1 MVQDDG
7 DMNSFFGKRP
17 QTYRHRNTPKQY
29 TEFVESVMAYCL
41 RGYAADTSMDSRSTR
56 LKKFIGAVRRFQKR
70 PIPQGSSSKQV
81 VDGEVDLVLAAQKKA
96 SRVDTLCRLG
106 ATGRALRLA
115 ASEGQILQPSPD
127 VVDKLKA
134 LHPQTTERYSM
145 SYAQDQTVNIT
156 EEFVVEAIRRMARGA
171 APGLDGWTRELLMP
185 FTRSRAALIELTA
198 LIKDV
203 ASAHVSEEVATML
216 NAGVL
221 LALKPDPAN
230 EKIRPIGMESAIL
243 KLAGSASL
251 IAIGPDEIK
260 AVFKHHQH
268 GVGGSSEEC
277 LRRVRSAFGEYS
289 DLVAIDVKNAFN
301 TLSRKGIVE
310 GAQLYPQL
318 GPLGPLINLVLR
330 PSRLVIATGADVCG
344 ELSATV
350 GVKQGG
356 TLSPLLFAVSIQ
368 PALEECAALHRVRV
382 EAVQDDITIVGAKA
396 VQAAEWLIPQLAT
409 LGLQINEGKCFRF
422 CRPLYAAEVPSR
434 FKTKTEGAVRLL
446 GAAVEMPGCLRA
458 VDDAK
463 EIISEAMVEAKSTFQ
478 RVFLQEDASFFSPW
492 ARFVMLRIMPS
503 MGMYV
508 ARVHEPVLTA
518 ETLEE
523 FDADML
529 SSLEK
534 LVGEPV
540 TGVSAVAAALPVRY
554 GGLGLRTLLPLADVA
569 HEAFLDGTKGK
580 QKELTKAIDATSRN
594 TLQQHLSEQECGL
607 VKAYAG
613 VSVLPSRIP
622 VSAGAVRLRLR
633 SRLLLEQLRAHSAA
647 PPGGARIR
655 RHNEVM
661 AVVSAA
667 AAAEGWHVVA
677 EPTRLFAANRSRPDL
692 LFSRAGERLATDVT
706 IVFEGSTR
714 ARRGEAISAAAA
726 EKKAK
731 YGDAM
736 QTLGY
741 KFVPFACGESGR
753 IGVDAM
759 SLLCLLLPP
768 SAVRRTI
775 EDVQAAIAEGV
786 LALWTDV
793 ATQ

>member
-1 MVQDDG
+1 
-7 DMNSFFGKRP
+7 
-17 QTYRHRNTPKQY
+17 
-29 TEFVESVMAYCL
+29 
-41 RGYAADTSMDSRSTR
+41 
-56 LKKFIGAVRRFQKR
+56 
-70 PIPQGSSSKQV
+70 
-81 VDGEVDLVLAAQKKA
+81 
-96 SRVDTLCRLG
+96 
-106 ATGRALRLA
+106 
-115 ASEGQILQPSPD
+115 
-127 VVDKLKA
+127 
-134 LHPQTTERYSM
+134 
-145 SYAQDQTVNIT
+145 
-156 EEFVVEAIRRMARGA
+156 
-171 APGLDGWTRELLMP
+171 MP
-185 FTRSRAALIELTA
+185 FTRSRAALTELTA
-198 LIKDV
+198 LIRDV
-203 ASAHVSEEVATML
+203 ATGHVSEEVATML

-221 LALKPDPAN
+221 LALKPDPAK

-251 IAIGPDEIK
+251 IAIGPEEIN
-260 AVFKHHQH
+260 AVFKQHQH

-277 LRRVRSAFGEYS
+277 LRRIRDAFDVYS

-301 TLSRKGIVE
+301 TISRKAIVE

-330 PSRLVIATGADVCG
+330 PSRLVMAVGADVCG

-368 PALEECAALHRVRV
+368 PALEECATLHHVHI
-382 EAVQDDITIVGAKA
+382 EAVQDDITIVGARA
-396 VQAAEWLIPQLAT
+396 VEAAEWLAPQLAAC
-409 LGLQINEGKCFRF
+409 GLQINEGKCFRF
-422 CRPLYAAEVPSR
+422 CRPQYAAQVPSR

-446 GAAVEMPGCLRA
+446 GAAVQMPGCLRA
-458 VDDAK
+458 PNDAK
-463 EIISEAMVEAKSTFQ
+463 EIISESMLKAQSTFQ
-478 RVFLQEDASFFSPW
+478 RVFIQEDASFFSPW

-508 ARVHEPVLTA
+508 ARVHDPLLTA
-518 ETLEE
+518 ETLEQ
-523 FDADML
+523 FDADL
-529 SSLEK
+529 LGSLEK

-540 TGVSAVAAALPVRY
+540 TGVSAVVAALPVRL
-554 GGLGLRTLLPLADVA
+554 GGIGVRTLLPLAHVA
-569 HEAFLDGTKGK
+569 HAAFLDGTKGK
-580 QKELTKAIDATSRN
+580 QKELTKAIDEASRN

-607 VKAYAG
+607 VRAFAG

-633 SRLLLEQLRAHSAA
+633 SRLLLDPSRAHSAA

-706 IVFEGSTR
+706 IVFEGSSR
-714 ARRGEAISAAAA
+714 ARRGEAILAAAA

-731 YGDAM
+731 YLDPM

-753 IGVDAM
+753 IGADAM
-759 SLLCLLLPP
+759 SLLCMLLPP
-768 SAVRRTI
+768 SAVRRTL
-775 EDVQAAIAEGV
+775 EEVQAAIAEGV
-786 LALWTDV
+786 MALWSDV
-793 ATQ
+793 ATVGGSQQ